1 MYSYIFISTDTYL
14 LMRTTSGS
22 GQQPDKIICLDLES
36 IRCSD
41 YSTINCKIMYHFI
54 TGSGLMPNYQNYLEM
69 ISDKPN
75 DISKGFYVEL
85 IKSLSVTNVYSKNA
99 LCALNLISTYLFIYL
114 SSIVTYHMVLDYNYT
129 YSVRM
134 PVD

>member
-1 MYSYIFISTDTYL
+1 
-14 LMRTTSGS
+14 
-22 GQQPDKIICLDLES
+22 
-36 IRCSD
+36 
-41 YSTINCKIMYHFI
+41 
-54 TGSGLMPNYQNYLEM
+54 MPNYQNYLEM
-69 ISDKPN
+69 TSDKPN

>member
-1 MYSYIFISTDTYL
+1 
-14 LMRTTSGS
+14 MRTTSGS

-85 IKSLSVTNVYSKNA
+85 IKSLSVTNVYSKKRVVRTQFN
-99 LCALNLISTYLFIYL
+99 IYL
-114 SSIVTYHMVLDYNYT
+114 SIYL
-129 YSVRM
+129 SVFHSD
-134 PVD
+134 VSYGIGL